1 MITYQVW
8 EASLHDPEGTIIAN
22 FDTREEATEYVRVN
36 DDESLYAGYGLFVV
50 PASDK

>member
-1 MITYQVW
+1 MVAYQVW
-8 EASLHDPEGTIIAN
+8 EASLYDPDGTIIAT
-22 FDTREEATEYVRVN
+22 FDTREEAAEYVRVH